1 MTVRNLLIGSMMLLW
16 CHIVWMV
23 IMLAVLETYRTHEL
37 KLRRQASELGL
48 EKPKV
53 GLTDRSIVLDP

>member
-23 IMLAVLETYRTHEL
+23 VMLAVLETYRTHEL
-37 KLRRQASELGL
+37 KLARQASELVL
-48 EKPKV
+48 DKHRADM
-53 GLTDRSIVLDP
+53 TDRSIAIEP

>member
-37 KLRRQASELGL
+37 KLARQASELGL
-48 EKPKV
+48 KKGRGV
-53 GLTDRSIVLDP
+53 TDRSIVIEP